1 MAYKEENNNILV
13 WMICSILYKIH
24 FIHGML
30 STIEPEKCDHQ
41 TEIGETTYFLQL
53 FFTLIV

>member
-1 MAYKEENNNILV
+1 
-13 WMICSILYKIH
+13 MICSILDKFH
-24 FIHGML
+24 FIDGMS